1 MAIGGLGARGW
12 RPRVH
17 VDTGGDPNLTHT
29 HTQQAMS
36 SSERDDTPTMAAA
49 AEDGGPGEGEDGR
62 ATVAGEGQ
70 GGDPASPP
78 HGAPDSSPEA
88 LAARLDR
95 MEQLQNRSMSALIP
109 ILTRA
114 VDSMRVDAGIRESS
128 GRAGRGRQSADG
140 TVGHA
145 EPAEEPF
152 ISPPSARGRVT
163 DARPGSVGARS
174 RDRREELFRLSSV
187 PLGETPMHIQEPEVL
202 EPRATAGAQGPAG
215 PAAGGASRVE
225 HVGDVL
231 LPAGPPGF
239 NLRVRSA
246 TQAQQTS
253 EERGMGA
260 DDDSDYQRDHPRLR
274 ARMGEHYGRPTCAG
288 VRAIMGYG
296 PRSEGSL
303 PSRQLGAAPRE
314 PEQGKS
320 LSLKESELEMFTGV
334 VGVAKGV
341 DTALTISGCPITFLN
356 RATERLMERRIDPSR
371 WVAAIINRLSPD
383 VRTRFREHF
392 SDRAEAR
399 AWTMIPFAMVH
410 RRTHPADSADWEDF
424 WRWLLRTYLRPAHQ
438 DAAHRRWQA
447 MEHHRSTATSLMA
460 DTAAFNEAL
469 LHADLMEHVLRRNE
483 VWLESPEI
491 ADTYERRRVY
501 RAMLPEDIQLHVTQQ
516 EAHAARQVANEARQT
531 AAEGDQRS
539 MWMSSTLVGEG
550 QAHAPEFTLDELQNV
565 AVSFAL
571 VLERDAVRA
580 QTQRL
585 ARLNF
590 MQSAED
596 ATPGP
601 STAPAGEDVR
611 LHALEAQ
618 VHGLQLDAEAGDT
631 DQALLFNIAAQH
643 LPSPPSSALIQQR
656 RDAGQ
661 CLACGESTT
670 HSRFTECPQVR
681 GNPALVETLRA
692 FLRRHN
698 ADRRARGWSR
708 STTEGPRRPVPAPA
722 DGSRAPPPPA
732 RLSEQVHHLIDQLH
746 HLAALVDAGGKR
758 EDSESDGE
766 AGSCIDDREGD
777 THGKNSSRRD
787 RPPDGARS

>member
-1 MAIGGLGARGW
+1 
-12 RPRVH
+12 
-17 VDTGGDPNLTHT
+17 
-29 HTQQAMS
+29 
-36 SSERDDTPTMAAA
+36 
-49 AEDGGPGEGEDGR
+49 
-62 ATVAGEGQ
+62 
-70 GGDPASPP
+70 
-78 HGAPDSSPEA
+78 
-88 LAARLDR
+88 
-95 MEQLQNRSMSALIP
+95 
-109 ILTRA
+109 
-114 VDSMRVDAGIRESS
+114 
-128 GRAGRGRQSADG
+128 
-140 TVGHA
+140 
-145 EPAEEPF
+145 
-152 ISPPSARGRVT
+152 
-163 DARPGSVGARS
+163 
-174 RDRREELFRLSSV
+174 
-187 PLGETPMHIQEPEVL
+187 
-202 EPRATAGAQGPAG
+202 
-215 PAAGGASRVE
+215 
-225 HVGDVL
+225 
-231 LPAGPPGF
+231 
-239 NLRVRSA
+239 
-246 TQAQQTS
+246 
-253 EERGMGA
+253 
-260 DDDSDYQRDHPRLR
+260 
-274 ARMGEHYGRPTCAG
+274 MGEHYGRPSCAG

-320 LSLKESELEMFTGV
+320 LSLKESEIDMFTGI
-334 VGVAKGV
+334 VGVTKGV
-341 DTALTISGCPITFLN
+341 DSALTISGCPITFLKV
-356 RATERLMERRIDPSR
+356 ATERLMERRIDPSR

-460 DTAAFNEAL
+460 DTGAFNEAL
-469 LHADLMEHVLRRNE
+469 LHADLMEHVLRRDE
-483 VWLESPEI
+483 AWLESPEI

-516 EAHAARQVANEARQT
+516 EAHAARQAASEARQT

-539 MWMSSTLVGEG
+539 MWMSSTLIGEG

-590 MQSAED
+590 LQSAEA
-596 ATPGP
+596 ATSSPNA
-601 STAPAGEDVR
+601 APASAEDVR

-618 VHGLQLDAEAGDT
+618 VHGLQLDAEAGDA

-681 GNPALVETLRA
+681 DNPAIVETLRA

-708 STTEGPRRPVPAPA
+708 GPAEGPRRPVPAPA
-722 DGSRAPPPPA
+722 VRPQAPAA
-732 RLSEQVHHLIDQLH
+732 RLSDQVHHLIDQLH
-746 HLAALVDAGGKR
+746 HLAALVDGEGKR
-758 EDSESDGE
+758 EDPESDEE
-766 AGSCIDDREGD
+766 ASSCIDDREGSP
-777 THGKNSSRRD
+777 HGKSSSRRD